1 MSIACAYAL
10 MFFGCR
16 NNFIAIVNLMKK
28 QCVQKS
34 AYGRVDEDGVISE
47 EQQYQELGGESKLQR
62 QRRKDVLFYVATLGI
77 HLVVSII
84 SVFLNNIEDILN
96 LIGAIC

>member
-16 NNFIAIVNLMKK
+16 NNFIAMVNLIVK
-28 QCVQKS
+28 QCGKGK

-47 EQQYQELGGESKLQR
+47 EQHYQELDGESKVQR
-62 QRRKDVLFYVATLGI
+62 QKRKDLLFYISTLSI
-77 HLVVSII
+77 HLVVAII